1 MKNIFVRSLA
11 VLLVCLFA
19 ISGFNFSV
27 FASNDAGLG
36 DTLTAANIE
45 IRGKIILMLYF
56 KNLDNVEYFEV
67 KIPQLDESVAKIKI
81 QKSQLTY
88 DKAKDR
94 YLLVIPL
101 AAAQQSDEIS
111 FQAFDGNGNAGKLR
125 TYSIA
130 KYAEQLF
137 ALAKNNPGIER
148 YAKAAQAVRAMLNY
162 GAMAQ
167 TYFGYNQTNM
177 ANEGLYYRGTNPIDG
192 MEYEDI
198 YGVAAP
204 MSSNVGNGS
213 VKFTSVNAYL
223 EETLSLRFYFEY
235 TGTAMNSP
243 EELKV
248 TIEGEDYTNKN
259 EIFCDEFGRYY
270 VLVNS
275 IPSTCFN
282 TQYQV
287 RVGEDSN
294 NYAEIEYSVM
304 NYIQARFEHSYD
316 QKFADVAYSMFQ
328 FYAWTSEYVGTKVVP
343 EAAACSHDR
352 THVEASNQKAIC
364 SDCGTELQASAT
376 TTVGTLNSLDEN
388 GVVTTVGGL
397 SGGMTYQV
405 TGGTFEASAEHGFVG
420 IQKGEA
426 LVMTGEEIVSST
438 TTNRFHLHYYASA
451 PVKVTMNYTYGANSE
466 KIASE
471 YYYLEAGENFF
482 SALEW
487 SFLAS
492 KGDGAEKDKV
502 TYYGENKNFRLGNIT
517 VEPLTDS
524 VDFIL
529 FDYKTEEVDTSASAF
544 DSATYGDVSCYLL
557 YLTSGRYKLGVN
569 LTWGGAISEL
579 YDLTAN
585 DGVINSETDD
595 TGETIYTNLVNRSD
609 AGRLIQQSYYGT
621 KGGDGYTTHYWR
633 SDENL
638 AYAEWNYNP
647 VQGGDANNNQSRI
660 IDFEIGSDY
669 IYIKAQPLDWANHEK
684 TTAADGTI
692 SYNPTASR
700 YTECYMENRYTMMNG
715 GTTDTTTDDYI
726 QVDNRMVDY
735 SGYNHPCTTQEL
747 PAFYTLAYFDDYYW
761 YSGTKPWEGA
771 LTKENNL
778 PFWGD
783 PTYISDT
790 TFNYQTSNTET
801 WAAFVNGTT
810 GYGIGMYVPNTDV
823 FKGGRVNGSESSMS
837 ADAASGY
844 SSYFAPLKELQIVCY
859 EPIEY
864 SYLLCAGNI
873 DDIRSAFK
881 ANKDFATN
889 ASLDE
894 TGISQK
900 IPAVDSMASIDFS
913 EKENLAFLDS
923 VTDATLSY
931 DAEKG
936 AAKFEVTG
944 NDSYFW
950 IDYSAC
956 QDFSDTTYPTSSY
969 SCIEF
974 EYMIPANAA
983 IYPAGLAAG
992 QQLFY
997 QVGNTVSPDGNYAV
1011 GEFVTLV
1018 ADGKWHT
1025 AKYYTANIG
1034 ANWTGNINSLRI
1046 DFLNNALGAG
1056 QTFYLK
1062 SFSITNE
1069 TAGSILS
1076 GFNAGFSGQ
1085 DLITQMTDGHWD
1097 MAGAATFN
1105 TYDGDYITAVIV
1117 GDTGDNYVGFNLG
1130 GSAVT
1135 GKYMVIKY
1143 RTNAIPTSMNCTI
1156 LAAAGS
1162 DTINSVIE
1170 KSGVAACQ
1178 GSAYG
1183 LIGDGKWHTLVIDLS
1198 AVSTNVATA
1207 AAAGDVALSEVRID
1221 LFDCFARGT
1230 VIDIEYVGFCDDV
1243 SKAQAT
1249 LGDGEH
1255 LDYGSGNWTLSVD
1268 SVEMDEVPVTKNGT
1282 ELAIGAAQT
1291 SAPTIEGSV
1300 WKYGGWVAID
1310 GSDIATVECGITEA
1324 DGTENWFPAKLDGNG
1339 VRRYYAAEQGVK
1351 NYVTQEK
1358 GFSASTVPYRLYLEA
1373 DLRSYIGQTVTIS
1386 IRATTKDG
1394 RSIILYYVKVKV
1406 ASPEYSS
1413 LDFVL
1418 AADDLY
1424 NEMFGGDNDA
1434 ISSINED
1441 NPEVRKNADGSVS
1454 VTVTE
1459 KTANNI
1465 THKWIGIQPDS
1476 TAATGGYMVIR
1487 YRTSATPANRE
1498 FYLYTA
1504 SAGERVSSQDNMM
1517 TSFGLVGD
1525 GNWHTLVIDLS
1536 VAKAVN
1542 VSLDYKYHISDVRL
1556 QMLDQLATGSVIDF
1570 AYIGFCNS
1578 IKDVPVYDGEMVEY
1592 GWDEWVTNV
1601 DSAYMGGDISDANY
1615 YDGTKVTSVS
1625 VNANIGP
1632 DQNTVLDGTTWALN
1646 GWFGFNGQSVEK
1658 LSISI
1663 TNTSGVEEYKAA
1675 IEPTTAGD
1683 PSRWYSTDEIT
1694 DHLTTGNSKYSY
1706 GTVGYRFN
1714 LSQDL
1719 SAFAGQTVTLALKV
1733 LTSEGHE
1740 VIIYRVKINVP
1751 GTFAP
1756 QKWNASIDKFLYDR
1770 DGDFASIE
1778 GTISGAS
1785 TSSTNGTT
1793 ILDSS
1798 STAYASIS
1806 ASYIQWNAGWL
1817 VINGHD
1823 LSGVTYTVY
1832 SSSGTTLFAG
1842 DVPLI
1847 AAEEGVVSY
1856 VTNGLGYVDSTPY
1869 RINAA
1874 SAPVII
1880 LSDYVGQTV
1889 TVVFSVTV
1897 PNTANSVEIIRVTVE
1912 VVKS

>member
-81 QKSQLTY
+81 PKSQLTY
-88 DKAKDR
+88 DKVKDR

-137 ALAKNNPGIER
+137 ALAKNNPDIER

-198 YGVAAP
+198 CGVAAP
-204 MSSNVGNGS
+204 VSSNVGNGS

-243 EELKV
+243 EELEV

-287 RVGEDSN
+287 RVGEDSS

-316 QKFADVAYSMFQ
+316 KKFADVAYSMFQ
-328 FYAWTSEYVGTKVVP
+328 FYAWTKEYVGESVVP
-343 EAAACSHDR
+343 EEAACSHDR
-352 THVEASNQKAIC
+352 TYVDASTQKAIC
-364 SDCGTELQASAT
+364 SDCGTELETNA
-376 TTVGTLNSLDEN
+376 TTVGSFNLDGS
-388 GVVTTVGGL
+388 GVITTVGGL

-405 TGGTFEASAEHGFVG
+405 TGGTFEASAEHGLVG

-438 TTNRFHLHYYASA
+438 KTNRFHLHYYASA
-451 PVKVTMNYTYGANSE
+451 PVKVTMNYTYGENSD

-492 KGDGAEKDKV
+492 KGDGAEWDKV
-502 TYYGENKNFRLGNIT
+502 TYYGENQNFRLGNIT

-544 DSATYGDVSCYLL
+544 DSATYGSVSCYLL
-557 YLTSGRYKLGVN
+557 YLTSSRYKLGVN

-585 DGVINSETDD
+585 DGVINSETSD

-621 KGGDGYTTHYWR
+621 KGGDGYTTHWWSSNP
-633 SDENL
+633 SDLTNFP
-638 AYAEWNYNP
+638 YAEWNYNP

-669 IYIKAQPLDWANHEK
+669 IYIKAQPLDWANHVSNG
-684 TTAADGTI
+684 DGT
-692 SYNPTASR
+692 YTQTDSR

-715 GTTDTTTDDYI
+715 GTTNTTADDYI

-735 SGYNHPCTTQEL
+735 SGYSHPCTTQEL

-761 YSGTKPWEGA
+761 YNGKQPWEGA
-771 LTKENNL
+771 LTKEDNL
-778 PFWGD
+778 PFWGN
-783 PTYISDT
+783 PSYISDT

-810 GYGIGMYVPNTDV
+810 EYGIGMYVPNTDV
-823 FKGGRVNGSESSMS
+823 FKGGRVDGSESSMS
-837 ADAASGY
+837 ADSSSGY

-864 SYLLCAGNI
+864 SYLLCTGNI
-873 DDIRSAFK
+873 DDIRSVFK

-894 TGISQK
+894 TSISQK

-944 NDSYFW
+944 NDSYFQ

-956 QDFSDTTYPTSSY
+956 QDFSNTTYPTSSY

-974 EYMIPANAA
+974 EYMIPANTAK
-983 IYPAGLAAG
+983 YPAGLAAG

-997 QVGNTVSPDGNYAV
+997 QVGANTSPNGTYSV
-1011 GEFVTLV
+1011 PEFVTLI

-1025 AKYYTANIG
+1025 ARYYTSNIG

-1062 SFSITNE
+1062 SFSITND
-1069 TAGSILS
+1069 TTNAAITTL
-1076 GFNAGFSGQ
+1076 GFGFSGQ
-1085 DLITQMTDGHWD
+1085 SLIDQWTDGVWD
-1097 MAGAATFN
+1097 RPGAVTLSLL
-1105 TYDGDYITAVIV
+1105 DGDCVRAVV
-1117 GDTGDNYVGFNLG
+1117 GKTDDNDNYVGFGLG
-1130 GSAVT
+1130 GTVET

-1143 RTNAIPTSMNCTI
+1143 RTNAVPTGMNCTVF
-1156 LAAAGS
+1156 ASAG
-1162 DTINSVIE
+1162 TNEIMTLINAGIN
-1170 KSGVAACQ
+1170 CQ
-1178 GSAYG
+1178 GTAYG
-1183 LIGDGKWHTLVIDLS
+1183 IVGDGNWHTLVIDLS
-1198 AVSTNVATA
+1198 KISDDVSAT
-1207 AAAGDVALSEVRID
+1207 GTVMLNQVRID
-1221 LFDCFARGT
+1221 LFDCFAEGS
-1230 VIDIEYVGFCDDV
+1230 VIDFAYIGFCDDI
-1243 SKAQAT
+1243 SKAQST
-1249 LGDGEH
+1249 LESEEH
-1255 LDYGSGNWTLSVD
+1255 LDYGDSDGNWVMSVD
-1268 SVEMDEVPVTKNGT
+1268 SVQMDGVKVTKKST
-1282 ELAIGAAQT
+1282 ELKTGAAQT
-1291 SAPTIEGSV
+1291 TAPIIQGTIWEF
-1300 WKYGGWVAID
+1300 GGWFAID
-1310 GSDIATVECGITEA
+1310 GSDVTSVEYCVTEG
-1324 DGTENWFPAKLDGNG
+1324 DGTENWMPAKFKGSGAN
-1339 VRRYYAAEQGVK
+1339 RYYKAEQGVID
-1351 NYVTQEK
+1351 NITTER
-1358 GFSASTVPYRLYLEA
+1358 GFNTSSVPYRLYLQA
-1373 DLRSYIGQTVTIS
+1373 DLRSYIGQTVAIS
-1386 IRATTKDG
+1386 IRATTTDG
-1394 RSIILYYVKVKV
+1394 RSISLYYVKVKV

-1424 NEMFGGDNDA
+1424 REMYGGDNDA
-1434 ISSINED
+1434 ISSIDED
-1441 NPEVRKNADGSVS
+1441 NPAVRQNADGSVS

-1459 KTANNI
+1459 KTVNNT
-1465 THKWIGIQPDS
+1465 THKWIGIQPQGK
-1476 TAATGGYMVIR
+1476 AATGGYMVIR

-1504 SAGERVSSQDNMM
+1504 SDGERVSSQDNMM

-1592 GWDEWVTNV
+1592 GWDEWVVNI
-1601 DSAYMGGDISDANY
+1601 DSAYMGGDVSDANY
-1615 YDGTKVTSVS
+1615 FDGTKVTGVA

-1632 DQNTVLDGTTWALN
+1632 DQKTVLDGTTWALN

-1663 TNTSGVEEYKAA
+1663 TNTSGVEEYEEA
-1675 IEPTTAGD
+1675 IEPTTAGV

-1694 DHLTTGNSKYSY
+1694 DHLINSSSKYSY

-1719 SAFAGQTVTLALKV
+1719 SAFAGQTVTLSIKV
-1733 LTSEGHE
+1733 ITSEGHE

-1756 QKWNASIDKFLYDR
+1756 QKWNASIDAFLYDR

-1785 TSSTNGTT
+1785 TSSVNGTT
-1793 ILDSS
+1793 IRDGNSD
-1798 STAYASIS
+1798 YASIS

-1832 SSSGTTLFAG
+1832 SSNDTTLSAG
-1842 DVPLI
+1842 DVPLM

-1856 VTNGLGYVDSTPY
+1856 VTNGLGYVGSTPY

-1874 SAPVII
+1874 SAPVID
-1880 LSDYVGQTV
+1880 LSAYVGQTV
-1889 TVVFSVTV
+1889 TLVFSATV
-1897 PNTANSVEIIRVTVE
+1897 LNTANSVEIIRISVTVTAA
-1912 VVKS
+1912 

>member
-67 KIPQLDESVAKIKI
+67 KIPQPDESVAKIKI
-81 QKSQLTY
+81 SKSQLTY
-88 DKAKDR
+88 DTAKDR
-94 YLLVIPL
+94 YLLAIPL

-137 ALAKNNPGIER
+137 ALAKNNPDIER

-167 TYFGYNQTNM
+167 TYFRYNQTNM
-177 ANEGLYYRGTNPIDG
+177 ANEGLYYRGTNPVYG
-192 MEYEDI
+192 MGYEDI

-204 MSSNVGNGS
+204 VSSNVGNGS

-270 VLVNS
+270 VLVNN

-294 NYAEIEYSVM
+294 NYAEIKYSVM
-304 NYIQARFEHSYD
+304 NYLQARFEHSYD

-328 FYAWTSEYVGTKVVP
+328 FYAWTKEYVGESVVP
-343 EAAACSHDR
+343 SPSSCAHER
-352 THVEASNQKAIC
+352 THITASDQLIVC
-364 SDCGTELQASAT
+364 SDCGQTQGTAENVGAFNVDQSGNVT
-376 TTVGTLNSLDEN
+376 TTSGSSYLA
-388 GVVTTVGGL
+388 
-397 SGGMTYQV
+397 SGGDFAV
-405 TGGTFEASAEHGFVG
+405 DAERGFTGITKEKKLTISG
-420 IQKGEA
+420 GEI
-426 LVMTGEEIVSST
+426 TSST
-438 TTNRFHLHYYASA
+438 QTNRFHLHYYASA
-451 PVKVTMNYTYGANSE
+451 PAKITMNYTYGANKE
-466 KIASE
+466 KTASE
-471 YYYLEAGENFF
+471 YYYLEAGENTF
-482 SALEW
+482 SAVEW

-492 KGDGAEKDKV
+492 KGDGPEWDKII
-502 TYYGENKNFRLGNIT
+502 YYGENQNWTLASIT
-517 VEPLTDS
+517 VEPLKDS
-524 VDFIL
+524 VDFVL
-529 FDYKTEEVDTSASAF
+529 FDYSTETVDTSKIS
-544 DSATYGDVSCYLL
+544 STTYGGDVTCYLI
-557 YLTSGRYKLGVN
+557 YLSSTRYKLGVN

-585 DGVINSETDD
+585 SGSITS
-595 TGETIYTNLVNRSD
+595 GTNLVNRSD
-609 AGRLIQQSYYGT
+609 AGRLIQQSYYGST
-621 KGGDGYTTHYWR
+621 GSGDGYESHYW
-633 SDENL
+633 SSNPGVLD
-638 AYAEWNYNP
+638 YAKWNYNP
-647 VQGGDANNNQSRI
+647 VQGGDANNSQSRI
-660 IDFEIGSDY
+660 IDFEIGDNY
-669 IYIKAQPLDWANHEK
+669 VYVKAQPRDWANHVSNG
-684 TTAADGTI
+684 DGTFT
-692 SYNPTASR
+692 NVESR

-715 GTTDTTTDDYI
+715 GTANNTADDYI
-726 QVDNRMVDY
+726 RVDNRMVDY

-761 YSGTKPWEGA
+761 YNGNQPWTGT
-771 LTKENNL
+771 LTKEDNL

-783 PTYISDT
+783 PQYASRT

-801 WAAFVNGTT
+801 WGAFVNETT
-810 GYGIGMYVPNTDV
+810 KYGLGMYVPNIDII
-823 FKGGRVNGSESSMS
+823 KGGRVDGSESNKV
-837 ADAASGY
+837 ADSTSGY

-864 SYLLCAGNI
+864 SYLLCAGQL
-873 DDIRSAFK
+873 DTIRSVFS
-881 ANKDFATN
+881 ANKDFESN
-889 ASLDE
+889 KSLDE
-894 TGISQK
+894 NSISQK
-900 IPAVDSMASIDFS
+900 IPTDTDITSIDFS
-913 EKENLAFLDS
+913 KKENLVLLDS
-923 VTDATLSY
+923 VTDASLSY
-931 DAEKG
+931 DIESE
-936 AAKFEVTG
+936 AAKFVVTG
-944 NDSYFW
+944 NDSYFL
-950 IDYSAC
+950 IDYTSL
-956 QDFSDTTYPTSSY
+956 QDFNATTYPAASY
-969 SCIEF
+969 TCIEF
-974 EYMIPANAA
+974 EYMIPADPAK
-983 IYPAGLAAG
+983 YPGGLVAG

-997 QVGNTVSPDGNYAV
+997 QVGANSSPNGTYSV
-1011 GEFVTLV
+1011 PEFVTLI

-1025 AKYYTANIG
+1025 ARYYTSNIG

-1062 SFSITNE
+1062 SFSITND
-1069 TAGSILS
+1069 TPHSLITTLGFGSV
-1076 GFNAGFSGQ
+1076 FSGQ
-1085 DLITQMTDGHWD
+1085 ALVDQLTDGAWEHS
-1097 MAGAATFN
+1097 GAATWSILN
-1105 TYDGDYITAVIV
+1105 GDCARAVV
-1117 GDTGDNYVGFNLG
+1117 GNINDRYVGFVLG
-1130 GSAVT
+1130 GTVET

-1143 RTNAIPTSMNCTI
+1143 RTAAVPIGMNCSVF
-1156 LAAAGS
+1156 ASSGS
-1162 DTINSVIE
+1162 NEIMTLINGKIDCE
-1170 KSGVAACQ
+1170 GK
-1178 GSAYG
+1178 AYG
-1183 LIGDGKWHTLVIDLS
+1183 IVGDGKWHTLVVDLS
-1198 AVSTNVATA
+1198 KISDDVSAT
-1207 AAAGDVALSEVRID
+1207 GTVMLNQVRID
-1221 LFDCFARGT
+1221 LFDCFAPGT
-1230 VIDIEYVGFCDDV
+1230 VIDFAYIGFCDDI
-1243 SKAQAT
+1243 SKAQST
-1249 LGDGEH
+1249 LEDGEH
-1255 LDYGSGNWTLSVD
+1255 LDYGDSDRNWSLSVD
-1268 SVEMDEVPVTKNGT
+1268 SVEMDGVPVTKNGT

-1300 WKYGGWVAID
+1300 WKCGGWFAID
-1310 GSDIATVECGITEA
+1310 GSDITTVECGITEA

-1351 NYVTQEK
+1351 DYVTQNK

-1373 DLRSYIGQTVTIS
+1373 DLRNYVGQTVTIS
-1386 IRATTKDG
+1386 IRATTTDD
-1394 RSIILYYVKVKV
+1394 RSIIIYYVKVKV

-1434 ISSINED
+1434 ISSINKD

-1459 KTANNI
+1459 KTVNNT
-1465 THKWIGIQPDS
+1465 THKWIGIQPKGKV
-1476 TAATGGYMVIR
+1476 ATGGYMVIR
-1487 YRTSATPANRE
+1487 YRTSATPANRK

-1504 SAGERVSSQDNMM
+1504 SDGESVMSEDNKM
-1517 TSFGLVGD
+1517 TSFGFVGD

-1542 VSLDYKYHISDVRL
+1542 GSLDYKYHISDIRL

-1592 GWDEWVTNV
+1592 GWDEWVVNI
-1601 DSAYMGGDISDANY
+1601 DSAYMGGDVSDANY
-1615 YDGTKVTSVS
+1615 FDGTKVTGVA

-1663 TNTSGVEEYKAA
+1663 TNMSGVEEYKAA
-1675 IEPTTAGD
+1675 IEPTTAGV

-1694 DHLTTGNSKYSY
+1694 NHLINSASKYSY

-1719 SAFAGQTVTLALKV
+1719 SAFAGQTVTLALKA

-1756 QKWNASIDKFLYDR
+1756 QKWNASIDAFYHAQDSAYATL
-1770 DGDFASIE
+1770 A
-1778 GTISGAS
+1778 TISGAS
-1785 TSSTNGTT
+1785 TSSVNGTT
-1793 ILDSS
+1793 IRDSS
-1798 STAYASIS
+1798 SDYASIS

-1823 LSGVTYTVY
+1823 ISGVTYTVY
-1832 SSSGTTLFAG
+1832 SSSGTTLLAG

-1856 VTNGLGYVDSTPY
+1856 VTNGLGYVGSTPY

-1874 SAPVII
+1874 SAPVIN
-1880 LSDYVGQTV
+1880 LSAYVGQTV
-1889 TVVFSVTV
+1889 TLVFSATV
-1897 PNTANSVEIIRVTVE
+1897 PNTANSVEIIRINVTVTAA
-1912 VVKS
+1912 